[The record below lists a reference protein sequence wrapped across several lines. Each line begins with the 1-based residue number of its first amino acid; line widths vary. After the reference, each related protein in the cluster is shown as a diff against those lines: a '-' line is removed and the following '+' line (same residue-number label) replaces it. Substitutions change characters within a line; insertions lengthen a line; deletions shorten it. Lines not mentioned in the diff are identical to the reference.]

1 MVVLQIGVPSL
12 QQRDV
17 MTEEE
22 RHPKDETQRLI
33 RDWGI
38 LIKYRNYLHCWRRLL
53 LNMEKRLKNSKVRHQ
68 RPKRTE

>member
-1 MVVLQIGVPSL
+1 MVVLNIGVPSP

-17 MTEEE
+17 MKDEE
-22 RHPKDETQRLI
+22 RHLKDGTHRHI

-38 LIKYRNYLHCWRRLL
+38 LIKYRQYLHYWRKLL
-53 LNMEKRLKNSKVRHQ
+53 LNMEKRHKKRKVRHQ